1 MAPALEKRGAG
12 ANKDPALKQ
21 RSDSATKESEL
32 AWRLEAAF
40 DVAWPCLEQTAVG
53 PWLCKVAGRV
63 SRRSNSANPQGPQAL
78 LDAQAMAAIAG
89 VYAAARQPAYVRVLS
104 VLDPEVDRALERAGW
119 SLEGETLTLTGPL
132 DGGAAADGAELTP
145 VPTPEWLAALN
156 AINGRGPEAS
166 VAFAAILAKLEAPAA
181 FAAIRRDGRIAS
193 AAYGAVHD
201 GWLCIEAVA
210 TDPGFRGQGLAGE
223 VAASLMAW
231 GKAKGGQ
238 GGCLQVSADNAA
250 GRALYRKLGFGHQA
264 YRYHYR
270 RGPFTES
277 GA

>member
-1 MAPALEKRGAG
+1 MA
-12 ANKDPALKQ
+12 PALKQ
-21 RSDSATKESEL
+21 RSGRATKGAAL
-32 AWRLEAAF
+32 TWRLEAAF
-40 DVAWPCLEQTAVG
+40 DAAWPCLEQTSVG
-53 PWLCKVAGRV
+53 PWLCKVAGGV

-78 LDAQAMAAIAG
+78 LDASALATIAR
-89 VYAAARQPAYVRVLS
+89 VYAAARQPAHVRVLS
-104 VLDPEVDRALERAGW
+104 VLAPEVDRLLEQAGW

-132 DGGAAADGAELTP
+132 DGGGAAGGAELTP
-145 VPTPEWLAALN
+145 VPSPEWLAALN

-166 VAFAAILAKLEAPAA
+166 AAFAAILAKLEAPAA
-181 FAAIRRDGRIAS
+181 FAAVRRDGRIAS
-193 AAYGAVHD
+193 AAYGVLHD

-210 TDPGFRGQGLAGE
+210 TDPGFRGQGLAAQM
-223 VAASLMAW
+223 AAGLMAW
-231 GKAKGGQ
+231 GQARGGQ

-250 GRALYRKLGFGHQA
+250 GRALYRKLGFGREA